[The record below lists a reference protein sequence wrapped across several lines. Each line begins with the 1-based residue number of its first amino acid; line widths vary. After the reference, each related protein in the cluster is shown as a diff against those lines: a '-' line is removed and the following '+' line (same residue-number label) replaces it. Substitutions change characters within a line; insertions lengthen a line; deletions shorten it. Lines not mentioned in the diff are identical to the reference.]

1 MNEFI
6 LEKETVN
13 ILSLDIIKFYHDSA
27 QKRLSDHREQEK
39 NTTERG
45 YKLLSIYLGIVTALI
60 IAGIIAS
67 SVIFLTSTTR

>member
-39 NTTERG
+39 KYDRERIQVT
-45 YKLLSIYLGIVTALI
+45 IYLLRN
-60 IAGIIAS
+60 S
-67 SVIFLTSTTR
+67 DSFN